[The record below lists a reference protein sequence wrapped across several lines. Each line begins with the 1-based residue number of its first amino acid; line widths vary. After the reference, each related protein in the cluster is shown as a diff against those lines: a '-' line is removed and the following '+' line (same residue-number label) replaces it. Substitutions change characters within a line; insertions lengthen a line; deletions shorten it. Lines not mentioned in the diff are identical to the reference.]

1 MYCTHFR
8 LWRRQGVGRLSPCS
22 ICCPLFS
29 DALPLLS
36 AGSADYMIWPWENLC
51 LLFTTYIYPVD
62 GFARSRV
69 NALIRG
75 HWRSFQGLQ
84 NYRSGT
90 QNIIN
95 ISECFRSCCDTP
107 SLVSCQFISK
117 FMFAAELLNWELPPG
132 CYDCFLALVRMRIQL
147 MPLRPTGNCTL
158 LSSTKVFGRGLRG
171 LRSTGHEFQ

>member
-1 MYCTHFR
+1 M
-8 LWRRQGVGRLSPCS
+8 SPCS

-132 CYDCFLALVRMRIQL
+132 CYDYFVALVRMRIQL
-147 MPLRPTGNCTL
+147 MPLRPTGNCIL